1 MPSSS
6 GPAAG
11 SRNGTSDSSGRTS
24 AMHRGTTP
32 NSFLNGLRQILSHG
46 AVTILA
52 VAIAFSLPGFA
63 NYILNEWWP
72 EVESNANLLLAT
84 EIALA
89 AVLALVFNL
98 ATVAWD
104 RRQRVLTTRLA
115 SLVHARN
122 ADAGWWARRRER
134 ALVNQL
140 TTARDAFVLTLT
152 GYDSLVDKHGLLRP
166 VIEKA
171 YEIRVM
177 LVNPDGQGL
186 RQRAES
192 LPREITVLTLHT
204 EIESTIGALSAL
216 RKYGKK
222 VKLKF
227 YDEEPFWKL
236 VVLGDYIWVQH
247 CHSGFVVSEQ
257 PEYVFAL
264 QHTEPRH
271 GLFVPFYMIFLN
283 YWNDTRHPEYDF
295 ETNELVYRDAGG
307 KETGRELLGVPFD
320 GASVPLPSSSPAA
333 GRAALLRRPVSDR

>member
-1 MPSSS
+1 VAP
-6 GPAAG
+6 
-11 SRNGTSDSSGRTS
+11 
-24 AMHRGTTP
+24 HRGGSP
-32 NSFLNGLRQILSHG
+32 HSFVSGLRQILSHG
-46 AVTILA
+46 TVTLLA

-72 EVESNANLLLAT
+72 EVESNANLLLGT

-89 AVLALVFNL
+89 SVLALIFNM
-98 ATVAWD
+98 ATIAWD
-104 RRQRVLTTRLA
+104 HRQRVQTARLA

-122 ADAGWWARRRER
+122 ANAGWWSRRRER
-134 ALVNQL
+134 ALVEQL

-152 GYDSLVDKHGLLRP
+152 GYDTLVAADSLLRP

-177 LVNPDGQGL
+177 LVNPCGQGL

-192 LPREITVLTLHT
+192 LPSDVTVLTLHT
-204 EIESTIGALSAL
+204 EIEATIGALSAL

-247 CHSGFVVSEQ
+247 CHSGFVVREQ

-283 YWNDTRHPEYDF
+283 HWNDSRHPEYDF
-295 ETNELVYRDAGG
+295 DTNELVYRDAGG
-307 KETGRELLGVPFD
+307 KETGREVLGVPID
-320 GASVPLPSSSPAA
+320 GAGVPLPSPPATA
-333 GRAALLRRPVSDR
+333 QAALLRRTVPDRTAVY

>member
-1 MPSSS
+1 
-6 GPAAG
+6 
-11 SRNGTSDSSGRTS
+11 
-24 AMHRGTTP
+24 
-32 NSFLNGLRQILSHG
+32 
-46 AVTILA
+46 
-52 VAIAFSLPGFA
+52 
-63 NYILNEWWP
+63 
-72 EVESNANLLLAT
+72 
-84 EIALA
+84 
-89 AVLALVFNL
+89 
-98 ATVAWD
+98 
-104 RRQRVLTTRLA
+104 VLTARLA

-122 ADAGWWARRRER
+122 SDAGWWARRRER

-152 GYDSLVDKHGLLRP
+152 GYDTLVAKDSLLRP

-177 LVNPDGQGL
+177 LVNPVGQGL

-192 LPREITVLTLHT
+192 LPSEITLLTLHT
-204 EIESTIGALSAL
+204 EIEATIGALSAL

-247 CHSGFVVSEQ
+247 CHSGFVVREQ

-283 YWNDTRHPEYDF
+283 HWNDTRHPEYDF

-307 KETGRELLGVPFD
+307 RETAREVLGVPID
-320 GASVPLPSSSPAA
+320 GSSAPLPSPRLSAEP
-333 GRAALLRRPVSDR
+333 GEAALLRHPVSDRSVVY

>member
-1 MPSSS
+1 M
-6 GPAAG
+6 AA
-11 SRNGTSDSSGRTS
+11 
-24 AMHRGTTP
+24 HRGTSP
-32 NSFLNGLRQILSHG
+32 HSFLNGLRQVLSHG

-72 EVESNANLLLAT
+72 EVESNSNLLLAT

-89 AVLALVFNL
+89 SVLAIVFNL
-98 ATVAWD
+98 AAIAWD
-104 RRQRVLTTRLA
+104 HRQRVLTARLA

-122 ADAGWWARRRER
+122 AGAGWWARRRER

-152 GYDSLVDKHGLLRP
+152 GYETLVAQDSLLRE
-166 VIEKA
+166 VIGKA

-177 LVNPDGQGL
+177 LINPVGQGL

-192 LPREITVLTLHT
+192 LPPEITVLTLHT
-204 EIESTIGALSAL
+204 EIEASIGALAAL
-216 RKYGKK
+216 RKFGKK

-247 CHSGFVVSEQ
+247 CHSGFAVRDQ

-264 QHTEPRH
+264 QHSEPRH
-271 GLFVPFYMIFLN
+271 GLFVPFYMIFLDH
-283 YWNDTRHPEYDF
+283 WNDPRHPEYDF
-295 ETNELVYRDAGG
+295 DTNELVYRDAGG
-307 KETGRELLGVPFD
+307 KETARELLGVPID
-320 GASVPLPSSSPAA
+320 VAGVTLPATRAA
-333 GRAALLRRPVSDR
+333 QAALLRRTSSNRTAVY

>member
-1 MPSSS
+1 MM
-6 GPAAG
+6 
-11 SRNGTSDSSGRTS
+11 
-24 AMHRGTTP
+24 MHRGTP
-32 NSFLNGLRQILSHG
+32 PHGLLHGLRQILSHG

-63 NYILNEWWP
+63 NYILNEWLP
-72 EVESNANLLLAT
+72 GVENNATLLLAT

-89 AVLALVFNL
+89 SVLALIFNL

-104 RRQRVLTTRLA
+104 HRQRVLTARLA

-122 ADAGWWARRRER
+122 GDAGWWARRRER
-134 ALVNQL
+134 ALVDQL

-152 GYDSLVDKHGLLRP
+152 GYDTFVARDSLLRE
-166 VIEKA
+166 VIGKA

-177 LVNPDGQGL
+177 LINPCGTGL

-192 LPREITVLTLHT
+192 LPPEITVLTLHT
-204 EIESTIGALSAL
+204 EIEATIGHLSAL
-216 RKYGKK
+216 RKFGKK

-247 CHSGFVVSEQ
+247 CHSGFAVKDQ

-264 QHTEPRH
+264 QHSEPRH

-283 YWNDTRHPEYDF
+283 HWNDPRHPEYDF

-307 KETGRELLGVPFD
+307 KETGREVLGVPID
-320 GASVPLPSSSPAA
+320 SSSVTLASPSKAQ
-333 GRAALLRRPVSDR
+333 AALLRRHAPDRTPVY

>member
-1 MPSSS
+1 M
-6 GPAAG
+6 AA
-11 SRNGTSDSSGRTS
+11 
-24 AMHRGTTP
+24 HRGTSP
-32 NSFLNGLRQILSHG
+32 HSFLNGLRQVLSHG

-72 EVESNANLLLAT
+72 EVESNSNLLLAT

-89 AVLALVFNL
+89 SVLAIVFNL
-98 ATVAWD
+98 AAIAWD
-104 RRQRVLTTRLA
+104 HRQRVLTARLA

-122 ADAGWWARRRER
+122 AGAGWWARRRER

-152 GYDSLVDKHGLLRP
+152 GYETLVAQDSLLRP
-166 VIEKA
+166 VIGKA

-177 LVNPDGQGL
+177 LINPVGQGL

-192 LPREITVLTLHT
+192 LPPEITVLTLHT
-204 EIESTIGALSAL
+204 EIEASIGALAAL
-216 RKYGKK
+216 RKFGKK

-247 CHSGFVVSEQ
+247 CHSGFAVKDQ

-264 QHTEPRH
+264 QHREPRH
-271 GLFVPFYMIFLN
+271 GLFVPFYMIFLDH
-283 YWNDTRHPEYDF
+283 WNDPRHPEYDF
-295 ETNELVYRDAGG
+295 DTNELVYRDAGG
-307 KETGRELLGVPFD
+307 KETGRELLGVPID
-320 GASVPLPSSSPAA
+320 VAGVTLPATRAA
-333 GRAALLRRPVSDR
+333 QAALLRRTSSNRTAVY

>member
-1 MPSSS
+1 M
-6 GPAAG
+6 A
-11 SRNGTSDSSGRTS
+11 T
-24 AMHRGTTP
+24 HRGMPPHT
-32 NSFLNGLRQILSHG
+32 FWNGLRQILSHG
-46 AVTILA
+46 TVTILA

-89 AVLALVFNL
+89 SVLALVFNL
-98 ATVAWD
+98 AKIAWD
-104 RRQRVLTTRLA
+104 HRQRVLTARLA
-115 SLVHARN
+115 SLVYARN
-122 ADAGWWARRRER
+122 AGTGWWSRRHER

-140 TTARDAFVLTLT
+140 TTARDAYVLTLT
-152 GYDSLVDKHGLLRP
+152 GYDTLVAEDSLLRP
-166 VIEKA
+166 VIGKA

-177 LVNPDGQGL
+177 LVNPVGRGL

-192 LPREITVLTLHT
+192 LPSEVTVLTLHT
-204 EIESTIGALSAL
+204 EIEATIGALSAL

-227 YDEEPFWKL
+227 YDEEPFWKI
-236 VVLGDYIWVQH
+236 VVLGDYLWVQH
-247 CHSGFVVSEQ
+247 CHSGFVVREQ

-283 YWNDTRHPEYDF
+283 YWNDPRHPEYDF
-295 ETNELVYRDAGG
+295 DTNELVYRDAGG
-307 KETGRELLGVPFD
+307 RETGRELLGVPID
-320 GASVPLPSSSPAA
+320 GSSLPLAPQVADPAQ
-333 GRAALLRRPVSDR
+333 AALLRRPASDRTTVY

>member
-1 MPSSS
+1 M
-6 GPAAG
+6 
-11 SRNGTSDSSGRTS
+11 
-24 AMHRGTTP
+24 
-32 NSFLNGLRQILSHG
+32 NSLRQVLSHG
-46 AVTILA
+46 AVTVLA

-72 EVESNANLLLAT
+72 EVENNANLLLGT

-89 AVLALVFNL
+89 SVLALVFNM
-98 ATVAWD
+98 AKIAWD
-104 RRQRVLTTRLA
+104 HRQRVLVARLA

-122 ADAGWWARRRER
+122 NDAGWWARRRER

-152 GYDSLVDKHGLLRP
+152 GYDTLVAEDSLLRP
-166 VIEKA
+166 VIDKA

-177 LVNPDGQGL
+177 LVNPVGQGL
-186 RQRAES
+186 RRRAES
-192 LPREITVLTLHT
+192 LPSDVTVLTLHT
-204 EIESTIGALSAL
+204 EIEATIGALSAL

-227 YDEEPFWKL
+227 YDEEPFWKI

-247 CHSGFVVSEQ
+247 CHSGFVVREQ

-283 YWNDTRHPEYDF
+283 YWNDPRHPEYDF

-307 KETGRELLGVPFD
+307 KETGRDLLGVPID
-320 GASVPLPSSSPAA
+320 GASVPPLPRTPVAA
-333 GRAALLRRPVSDR
+333 QSTQAALLRRTPAAERTVVF

>member
-1 MPSSS
+1 M
-6 GPAAG
+6 
-11 SRNGTSDSSGRTS
+11 
-24 AMHRGTTP
+24 
-32 NSFLNGLRQILSHG
+32 NSLRQILSHG
-46 AVTILA
+46 AVTVLA

-72 EVESNANLLLAT
+72 EVENNANLLLGT

-89 AVLALVFNL
+89 SVLALVFNM
-98 ATVAWD
+98 AKIAWD
-104 RRQRVLTTRLA
+104 HRQRVLVARLA

-122 ADAGWWARRRER
+122 GDAGWWARRRER

-152 GYDSLVDKHGLLRP
+152 GYDTLVAEDSLLRP
-166 VIEKA
+166 VIDKA

-177 LVNPDGQGL
+177 LVNPVGHGL
-186 RQRAES
+186 RRRAES
-192 LPREITVLTLHT
+192 LPSDVTVLTLHT
-204 EIESTIGALSAL
+204 EIEATIGALSAL

-227 YDEEPFWKL
+227 YDEEPFWKI

-247 CHSGFVVSEQ
+247 CHSGFVVREQ

-283 YWNDTRHPEYDF
+283 YWNDPSHPEYDF

-307 KETGRELLGVPFD
+307 KETGRDLLGVPID
-320 GASVPLPSSSPAA
+320 GASIPPLPRTPVAAQSAQAVLLRRSPAA
-333 GRAALLRRPVSDR
+333 ERTVVF

>member
-1 MPSSS
+1 
-6 GPAAG
+6 
-11 SRNGTSDSSGRTS
+11 
-24 AMHRGTTP
+24 MHRGA
-32 NSFLNGLRQILSHG
+32 SSHSLLAGLRTILSHG
-46 AVTILA
+46 ALTVLA

-63 NYILNEWWP
+63 NYILNEWLP
-72 EVESNANLLLAT
+72 GVESNASLLLGT
-84 EIALA
+84 GIALA
-89 AVLALVFNL
+89 AVLALIFNL
-98 ATVAWD
+98 AAVAWD
-104 RRQRVLTTRLA
+104 HRRRVLTARLA

-140 TTARDAFVLTLT
+140 TTARDAFVLTPT
-152 GYDSLVDKHGLLRP
+152 GYDTLVARESVLRP

-177 LVNPDGQGL
+177 LVNPVGQGL
-186 RQRAES
+186 RRLAES
-192 LPREITVLTLHT
+192 LPPEVTILTLHT
-204 EIESTIGALSAL
+204 EIEATIGALSAL

-247 CHSGFVVSEQ
+247 CHSGFVVREQ

-264 QHTEPRH
+264 HHEEPRH

-283 YWNDTRHPEYDF
+283 SWNDTRHPEYDF
-295 ETNELVYRDAGG
+295 DTNELVYRDAGG
-307 KETGRELLGVPFD
+307 RETGREMLGVPID
-320 GASVPLPSSSPAA
+320 GSSAPLARPPAPQ
-333 GRAALLRRPVSDR
+333 AALLRRPVSERTPIY

>member
-1 MPSSS
+1 MAMP
-6 GPAAG
+6 
-11 SRNGTSDSSGRTS
+11 
-24 AMHRGTTP
+24 RGTTQH
-32 NSFLNGLRQILSHG
+32 SLLSGLRQILSHG

-72 EVESNANLLLAT
+72 EVENNASLLLGT

-89 AVLALVFNL
+89 SILAVVFNL
-98 ATVAWD
+98 AAIAWD
-104 RRQRVLTTRLA
+104 HRKRVVTARLA

-152 GYDSLVDKHGLLRP
+152 GYDTLVAEDSLLRP

-177 LVNPDGQGL
+177 LVNPVGEGL

-192 LPREITVLTLHT
+192 LPSEITVLTLHT
-204 EIESTIGALSAL
+204 EIEATIGALSAL

-247 CHSGFVVSEQ
+247 CHSGFVVREQ

-283 YWNDTRHPEYDF
+283 HWNDTRYPEYDF
-295 ETNELVYRDAGG
+295 DTNELVYRDAGG
-307 KETGRELLGVPFD
+307 RETGREVLGVPID
-320 GASVPLPSSSPAA
+320 GSTAPLPAPRFSAET
-333 GRAALLRRPVSDR
+333 GQAALLRRPAQDRSVVY

>member
-1 MPSSS
+1 MS
-6 GPAAG
+6 
-11 SRNGTSDSSGRTS
+11 
-24 AMHRGTTP
+24 
-32 NSFLNGLRQILSHG
+32 GLRQILSHG
-46 AVTILA
+46 TVTVLA

-72 EVESNANLLLAT
+72 EVESNATMLLWT

-89 AVLALVFNL
+89 SVLALVFNM
-98 ATVAWD
+98 ATIAWD
-104 RRQRVLTTRLA
+104 HRQRVLTARLA

-122 ADAGWWARRRER
+122 ANPGWWSRRRER
-134 ALVNQL
+134 ALVSQL

-152 GYDSLVDKHGLLRP
+152 GYDTLVAEDSVLRP
-166 VIEKA
+166 VIDKA

-177 LVNPDGQGL
+177 LVNPVGQGL

-192 LPREITVLTLHT
+192 LPSDVTVLTLHT
-204 EIESTIGALSAL
+204 EIEATIGALSAL

-227 YDEEPFWKL
+227 YDEEPFWKI
-236 VVLGDYIWVQH
+236 VVLGDYLWVQH
-247 CHSGFVVSEQ
+247 CHSGFVVREQ

-283 YWNDTRHPEYDF
+283 YWNDPRHPEYDF
-295 ETNELVYRDAGG
+295 DTNELVYRDAAE
-307 KETGRELLGVPFD
+307 KRP
-320 GASVPLPSSSPAA
+320 GASFSVVYRRLEYAA
-333 GRAALLRRPVSDR
+333 VSQLTVALTQAALLRRPASDREIVY

>member
-1 MPSSS
+1 M
-6 GPAAG
+6 
-11 SRNGTSDSSGRTS
+11 
-24 AMHRGTTP
+24 
-32 NSFLNGLRQILSHG
+32 NGLRQILSHG

-72 EVESNANLLLAT
+72 EVESNASMLLWT

-89 AVLALVFNL
+89 SVLALVFNM
-98 ATVAWD
+98 ATIAWD
-104 RRQRVLTTRLA
+104 HRQRVLTTRLA

-122 ADAGWWARRRER
+122 ANPGWWSRRRER

-152 GYDSLVDKHGLLRP
+152 GYDTLVAEDSLLRP
-166 VIEKA
+166 VIGKA

-177 LVNPDGQGL
+177 LVNPVGQGL
-186 RQRAES
+186 RRRAES
-192 LPREITVLTLHT
+192 LPSEVTVLTLHT
-204 EIESTIGALSAL
+204 EIEATIGALSAL

-227 YDEEPFWKL
+227 YDEEPFWKI
-236 VVLGDYIWVQH
+236 VVLGDYLWVQH
-247 CHSGFVVSEQ
+247 CHSGFVVREQ

-264 QHTEPRH
+264 QHAEPRH

-283 YWNDTRHPEYDF
+283 HWNDPRHPEYDF
-295 ETNELVYRDAGG
+295 DTNELVYRDAGG
-307 KETGRELLGVPFD
+307 RETGRELLGVPID
-320 GASVPLPSSSPAA
+320 GSSGPLSQQPPAA
-333 GRAALLRRPVSDR
+333 AQAALLRRPTSDRTIVY